1 MEDLKKY
8 IDIQIKSLKEE
19 VKKETENAIQS
30 NNTSVIQNK
39 INELN

>member
-8 IDIQIKSLKEE
+8 IDIQKKSLKEE
-19 VKKETENAIQS
+19 IMNETGKAIQI

-39 INELN
+39 IDELN